1 MVKNTFFIIN
11 VKFEKVHTFKKI
23 YSAIRTSLN
32 ANPKQVRE
40 HIMNEVAQIL
50 ACYRK
55 NCANPSS
62 AGQLVLPECM
72 KLLPLYSNCVIKN
85 DSISGGSEIST
96 DDRSY
101 LMHLVNGMDVKLSN
115 VFFYPRLLPFVSH
128 WLLIQIFFSITY
140 LTVR

>member
-1 MVKNTFFIIN
+1 MFVL
-11 VKFEKVHTFKKI
+11 
-23 YSAIRTSLN
+23 AIRTSLN

-40 HIMNEVAQIL
+40 HIMNETAQIL

-62 AGQLVLPECM
+62 PGQLVLPECM
-72 KLLPLYSNCVIKN
+72 KLLPLYANCVIKN

-101 LMHLVNGMDVKLSN
+101 LMHLVNSMDPRTTN
-115 VFFYPRLLPFVSH
+115 VFFYPTLLPFVSKFSNH
-128 WLLIQIFFSITY
+128 SLIEIKQVCKEAIINKSVCAPIFCCI
-140 LTVR
+140 

>member
-1 MVKNTFFIIN
+1 M
-11 VKFEKVHTFKKI
+11 KFLLF
-23 YSAIRTSLN
+23 YPPSAIRTTLN

-72 KLLPLYSNCVIKN
+72 KLLPLYANCVIRS
-85 DSISGGSEIST
+85 DSISGGIMFKAYFRLKRKRNKAMKKLLHLHFSLSIS
-96 DDRSY
+96 
-101 LMHLVNGMDVKLSN
+101 LS
-115 VFFYPRLLPFVSH
+115 VPLFPSLIFFVS
-128 WLLIQIFFSITY
+128 LSLSYIFP
-140 LTVR
+140 